1 MYCQSKPKKE
11 KYISDSILIQS
22 IAVTV
27 YLFIVNQ
34 KKFRLLHNENENCQ
48 YDHINFNQKG
58 IGDLL
63 IRM

>member
-1 MYCQSKPKKE
+1 MCTVEAKLKKRNT
-11 KYISDSILIQS
+11 SDSILIQS

-48 YDHINFNQKG
+48 YDHIHFDQKG
-58 IGDLL
+58 IGDLF